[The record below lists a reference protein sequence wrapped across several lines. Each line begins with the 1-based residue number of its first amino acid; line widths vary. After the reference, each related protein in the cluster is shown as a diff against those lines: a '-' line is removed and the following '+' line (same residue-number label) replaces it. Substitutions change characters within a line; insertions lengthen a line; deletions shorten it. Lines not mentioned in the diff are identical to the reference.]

1 MASFPIPA
9 PAFNG
14 NSRVVPPGNA
24 FDWLRQG
31 WALFAANPGLWIGL
45 TIVLLVIVVGVQI
58 VPLVGTLAAHL
69 LMPVL
74 GAGLLLVCRKIDE
87 GDSVWIDDLFAGFK
101 QNAGPLVMV
110 GVLYMVAMFAIVV
123 IVVIV
128 VIVGG
133 GSVAGGLLS
142 AQPAG
147 LGVIFGGLML
157 SLLLSLAL
165 SVPVAMAVWFAPAL
179 VFFNN
184 MQPVEALKASFEA
197 CMKNVLAFLVY
208 GLIVLVLA
216 FFATLPVGLGF
227 LVLIPVLAGSVYA
240 AYRDVFVAN

>member
-1 MASFPIPA
+1 MESFPIPA

-24 FDWLRQG
+24 FDWLQQG

-45 TIVLLVIVVGVQI
+45 TIVLLVIVLGVQI

-74 GAGLLLVCRKIDE
+74 GAGMLLVCRKIDE
-87 GDSVWIDDLFAGFK
+87 EERVQIDDLFAGFK

-110 GVLYMVAMFAIVV
+110 GVLYMLAMFAIVV
-123 IVVIV
+123 IVVV
-128 VIVGG
+128 VGG

-165 SVPVAMAVWFAPAL
+165 SVPVVMAVWFAPAL
-179 VFFNN
+179 VFFNH

-216 FFATLPVGLGF
+216 FFAALPVGLGF

>member
-1 MASFPIPA
+1 MESFPIPA

-24 FDWLRQG
+24 FDWLKQG

-45 TIVLLVIVVGVQI
+45 TIVLLVIVLGVQI

-74 GAGLLLVCRKIDE
+74 GAGMLLVCRKIDE
-87 GDSVWIDDLFAGFK
+87 EERVQIDDLFAGFK

-110 GVLYMVAMFAIVV
+110 GVLYMLAMFA

-165 SVPVAMAVWFAPAL
+165 SVPVVMAVWFAPAL
-179 VFFNN
+179 VFFNH

-216 FFATLPVGLGF
+216 FFAALPVGLGF

>member
-45 TIVLLVIVVGVQI
+45 TIVLLVIVLGVQI

-87 GDSVWIDDLFAGFK
+87 GESVQIDDLFAGFK

-110 GVLYMVAMFAIVV
+110 GVLYMLAMLAIVV
-123 IVVIV
+123 IVIA
-128 VIVGG
+128 VGG

-165 SVPVAMAVWFAPAL
+165 SVPAVMAIWFAPAL

-216 FFATLPVGLGF
+216 FFAALPVGLGF

>member
-45 TIVLLVIVVGVQI
+45 TIVLLVIVLGVQI

-87 GDSVWIDDLFAGFK
+87 EERVQIDDLFAGFK

-123 IVVIV
+123 IVVV
-128 VIVGG
+128 VGG

-142 AQPAG
+142 AQPEG

-165 SVPVAMAVWFAPAL
+165 SVPVVMAVWFAPAL
-179 VFFNN
+179 VFFNH
-184 MQPVEALKASFEA
+184 MQPVAALKASFEA
-197 CMKNVLAFLVY
+197 CMKNVLAFMVY

-216 FFATLPVGLGF
+216 FFAALPVGLGF

>member
-1 MASFPIPA
+1 M
-9 PAFNG
+9 
-14 NSRVVPPGNA
+14 
-24 FDWLRQG
+24 
-31 WALFAANPGLWIGL
+31 FAANPGLWIGL
-45 TIVLLVIVVGVQI
+45 AIVLLVIVLGVQI

-87 GDSVWIDDLFAGFK
+87 GESVRIDDLFAGFK

-110 GVLYMVAMFAIVV
+110 GVLYMLAMFAIVV
-123 IVVIV
+123 IVVV
-128 VIVGG
+128 VGG

-165 SVPVAMAVWFAPAL
+165 SVPVVMAVWFAPAL

-216 FFATLPVGLGF
+216 FFAALPVGLGF

>member
-45 TIVLLVIVVGVQI
+45 TIVLLVIVLGVQI

-87 GDSVWIDDLFAGFK
+87 EERVQIDDLFAGFK

-110 GVLYMVAMFAIVV
+110 GVLYMVAMFA

-165 SVPVAMAVWFAPAL
+165 SVPVDR
-179 VFFNN
+179 
-184 MQPVEALKASFEA
+184 K
-197 CMKNVLAFLVY
+197 
-208 GLIVLVLA
+208 
-216 FFATLPVGLGF
+216 
-227 LVLIPVLAGSVYA
+227 SV
-240 AYRDVFVAN
+240 V

>member
-45 TIVLLVIVVGVQI
+45 TIVLLVIVLGVQI

-87 GDSVWIDDLFAGFK
+87 GESVQIDDLFAGFK

-110 GVLYMVAMFAIVV
+110 GVLYMLAMLAIVV
-123 IVVIV
+123 IVIA
-128 VIVGG
+128 VGG

-216 FFATLPVGLGF
+216 FFAALPVGLGF

>member
-45 TIVLLVIVVGVQI
+45 TIVLLVIVLGVQI

-87 GDSVWIDDLFAGFK
+87 EERVQIDDLFAGFK

-110 GVLYMVAMFAIVV
+110 GVLYMLAMLAIVV
-123 IVVIV
+123 IVIA
-128 VIVGG
+128 VGG

-165 SVPVAMAVWFAPAL
+165 SVPVVMAIWFAPAL

-216 FFATLPVGLGF
+216 FFAALPVGLGF

>member
-45 TIVLLVIVVGVQI
+45 TIVLLVIVLGVQI

-87 GDSVWIDDLFAGFK
+87 GGSVQIDDLFAGFK

-110 GVLYMVAMFAIVV
+110 GVLYMLAMLAIVV
-123 IVVIV
+123 IVIA
-128 VIVGG
+128 VGG

-165 SVPVAMAVWFAPAL
+165 SVPVVMAIWFAPAL

-216 FFATLPVGLGF
+216 FFAALPVGLGF

>member
-45 TIVLLVIVVGVQI
+45 TIVLLVIVLGVQI

-87 GDSVWIDDLFAGFK
+87 EERVQIDDLFAGFK

-110 GVLYMVAMFAIVV
+110 GVLYMLAMLAIVV
-123 IVVIV
+123 IVIA
-128 VIVGG
+128 VGG

-165 SVPVAMAVWFAPAL
+165 SVPAVMAIWFAPAL

-197 CMKNVLAFLVY
+197 CMKNVLAFLVS

-216 FFATLPVGLGF
+216 FFAALPVGLGF

>member
-45 TIVLLVIVVGVQI
+45 TIVLLVIVLGVQI

-87 GDSVWIDDLFAGFK
+87 GESVQIDDLFAGFK

-110 GVLYMVAMFAIVV
+110 GVLYMLAMLAIVV
-123 IVVIV
+123 IVVA
-128 VIVGG
+128 VGG

-165 SVPVAMAVWFAPAL
+165 SVPVVMAIWFAPAL

-216 FFATLPVGLGF
+216 FFAALPVGLGF

>member
-1 MASFPIPA
+1 MESFPIPA

-24 FDWLRQG
+24 FDWLKQG

-45 TIVLLVIVVGVQI
+45 TIVLLVIVLGVQI

-74 GAGLLLVCRKIDE
+74 GAGMLLVCRKIDE
-87 GDSVWIDDLFAGFK
+87 EERVQIDDLFAGFK

-110 GVLYMVAMFAIVV
+110 GVLYMLAMFA

-165 SVPVAMAVWFAPAL
+165 SVPVVMAVWFAPAL
-179 VFFNN
+179 VFFNR
-184 MQPVEALKASFEA
+184 MQPVAALKASFEA
-197 CMKNVLAFLVY
+197 CMKNVLAFMVY

-216 FFATLPVGLGF
+216 FFAALPVGLGF

>member
-1 MASFPIPA
+1 MESFPIPA

-24 FDWLRQG
+24 FDWLQQG

-45 TIVLLVIVVGVQI
+45 TIVLLVIVLGVQI

-87 GDSVWIDDLFAGFK
+87 GESVQIDDLFAGFK

-123 IVVIV
+123 IVVV
-128 VIVGG
+128 VGG

-142 AQPAG
+142 AQPEG

-165 SVPVAMAVWFAPAL
+165 SVPVVMAVWFAPAL
-179 VFFNN
+179 VFFNH

-216 FFATLPVGLGF
+216 FFAALPVGLGF

>member
-45 TIVLLVIVVGVQI
+45 TIVLLVIVLGVQI

-87 GDSVWIDDLFAGFK
+87 GDSVQIDDLFAGFK

-110 GVLYMVAMFAIVV
+110 GVLYMLAMLAIVV
-123 IVVIV
+123 IVIA
-128 VIVGG
+128 VGG

-165 SVPVAMAVWFAPAL
+165 SVPVVMAIWFAPAL

-216 FFATLPVGLGF
+216 FFAALPVGLGF

>member
-45 TIVLLVIVVGVQI
+45 TIVLLVIVLGVQI

-87 GDSVWIDDLFAGFK
+87 EERVQIDDLFAGFK

-110 GVLYMVAMFAIVV
+110 GVLYMVAMFAIMIIPQRRRDKKVKD
-123 IVVIV
+123 
-128 VIVGG
+128 
-133 GSVAGGLLS
+133 
-142 AQPAG
+142 
-147 LGVIFGGLML
+147 ML
-157 SLLLSLAL
+157 SS
-165 SVPVAMAVWFAPAL
+165 
-179 VFFNN
+179 
-184 MQPVEALKASFEA
+184 LKAGDRVRTIGGIYGTIVDVDA
-197 CMKNVLAFLVY
+197 DNNV
-208 GLIVLVLA
+208 
-216 FFATLPVGLGF
+216 ATIESARTRSP
-227 LVLIPVLAGSVYA
+227 IPIARG
-240 AYRDVFVAN
+240 R

>member
-45 TIVLLVIVVGVQI
+45 TIVLLVIVLGVQI

-87 GDSVWIDDLFAGFK
+87 GESVQIDDLFAGFK

-110 GVLYMVAMFAIVV
+110 GVLYMLAMFAIVV
-123 IVVIV
+123 IVVV
-128 VIVGG
+128 VGG

-165 SVPVAMAVWFAPAL
+165 SVPVVMAVWFAPAL

-216 FFATLPVGLGF
+216 FFAALPVGLGF

>member
-45 TIVLLVIVVGVQI
+45 TIVLLVIVLGVQI

-87 GDSVWIDDLFAGFK
+87 EERVQIDDLFAGFK

-123 IVVIV
+123 IVVV
-128 VIVGG
+128 VGG

-157 SLLLSLAL
+157 SLLLSLPL
-165 SVPVAMAVWFAPAL
+165 SVPVVMAVWFAPAL
-179 VFFNN
+179 VFFNH

-216 FFATLPVGLGF
+216 FFAALPVGLGF
-227 LVLIPVLAGSVYA
+227 LVLIPVLAGSVYT

>member
-45 TIVLLVIVVGVQI
+45 TIVLLVIVLGVQI

-87 GDSVWIDDLFAGFK
+87 EERVQIDDLFAGFK

-123 IVVIV
+123 IVVV
-128 VIVGG
+128 VGG

-216 FFATLPVGLGF
+216 FFAALPVGLGF

>member
-45 TIVLLVIVVGVQI
+45 TIVLLVIVLGVQI

-87 GDSVWIDDLFAGFK
+87 GESVQIDDLFAGFK

-110 GVLYMVAMFAIVV
+110 GVLYMLAMLAIVV
-123 IVVIV
+123 IVIA
-128 VIVGG
+128 VGG

-165 SVPVAMAVWFAPAL
+165 SVPVVMAIWFAPAL

-216 FFATLPVGLGF
+216 FFAALPVGLGF

>member
-45 TIVLLVIVVGVQI
+45 TIVLLVIVLGVQI

-87 GDSVWIDDLFAGFK
+87 GESVQIDDLFAGFK

-110 GVLYMVAMFAIVV
+110 GVLYMLAMLAIVV
-123 IVVIV
+123 LSLP
-128 VIVGG
+128 
-133 GSVAGGLLS
+133 SVAVAWPAACCRRSQRGS
-142 AQPAG
+142 A
-147 LGVIFGGLML
+147 
-157 SLLLSLAL
+157 
-165 SVPVAMAVWFAPAL
+165 
-179 VFFNN
+179 
-184 MQPVEALKASFEA
+184 
-197 CMKNVLAFLVY
+197 
-208 GLIVLVLA
+208 
-216 FFATLPVGLGF
+216 
-227 LVLIPVLAGSVYA
+227 
-240 AYRDVFVAN
+240 

>member
-45 TIVLLVIVVGVQI
+45 TIVLLVIVLGVQI

-87 GDSVWIDDLFAGFK
+87 GESVQIDDLFAGFK

-123 IVVIV
+123 IVVV
-128 VIVGG
+128 VGG

-165 SVPVAMAVWFAPAL
+165 SVPVVMAVWFAPAL
-179 VFFNN
+179 VFFNH

-216 FFATLPVGLGF
+216 FFAALPVGLGF

>member
-45 TIVLLVIVVGVQI
+45 AIVLLVIVLGVQI

-87 GDSVWIDDLFAGFK
+87 GESVRIDDLFAGFK

-110 GVLYMVAMFAIVV
+110 GVLYMLAMFAIVV
-123 IVVIV
+123 IVVV
-128 VIVGG
+128 VGG

-165 SVPVAMAVWFAPAL
+165 SVPVVMAIWFAPAL

>member
-24 FDWLRQG
+24 FVWLRQG

-45 TIVLLVIVVGVQI
+45 TIVLLVIVLGVQI

-87 GDSVWIDDLFAGFK
+87 EERVQIDDLFAGFK

-123 IVVIV
+123 IVVV
-128 VIVGG
+128 VGG

-165 SVPVAMAVWFAPAL
+165 SVPVVMAVWFAPAL
-179 VFFNN
+179 VFFNH

-216 FFATLPVGLGF
+216 FFAALPVGLGF

>member
-45 TIVLLVIVVGVQI
+45 TIVLLVIVLGVQI

-87 GDSVWIDDLFAGFK
+87 EERVQIDDLFAGFK

-110 GVLYMVAMFAIVV
+110 GVLYMLAMFAIVV
-123 IVVIV
+123 IVVV
-128 VIVGG
+128 VGG

-165 SVPVAMAVWFAPAL
+165 SVPVVMAVWFAPAL
-179 VFFNN
+179 VFFNH

-216 FFATLPVGLGF
+216 FFAALPVGLGF

>member
-45 TIVLLVIVVGVQI
+45 TIVLLVIVLGVQI

-74 GAGLLLVCRKIDE
+74 VAGLLLVCRKIDE
-87 GDSVWIDDLFAGFK
+87 EERVQIDDLFAGFK

-123 IVVIV
+123 IVVV
-128 VIVGG
+128 VGG

-165 SVPVAMAVWFAPAL
+165 SVPVVMAVWFAPAL
-179 VFFNN
+179 VFFNH

-216 FFATLPVGLGF
+216 FFAALPVGLGF

>member
-1 MASFPIPA
+1 MESFPIPA

-24 FDWLRQG
+24 FDWLQQG

-45 TIVLLVIVVGVQI
+45 TIVLLVIVLGVQI

-74 GAGLLLVCRKIDE
+74 GAGMLLVCRKIDE
-87 GDSVWIDDLFAGFK
+87 EERVQIDDLFAGFK

-123 IVVIV
+123 IVVV
-128 VIVGG
+128 VGG

-142 AQPAG
+142 AQPEG

-165 SVPVAMAVWFAPAL
+165 SVPVVMAVWFAPAL
-179 VFFNN
+179 VFFNH

-216 FFATLPVGLGF
+216 FFAALPVGLGF

>member
-1 MASFPIPA
+1 MAYFPIPA

-45 TIVLLVIVVGVQI
+45 TIVLLVIVLGVQI

-87 GDSVWIDDLFAGFK
+87 GESVQIDDLFAGFK

-110 GVLYMVAMFAIVV
+110 GVLYMLAMLAIVV
-123 IVVIV
+123 IVIA
-128 VIVGG
+128 VGG

-165 SVPVAMAVWFAPAL
+165 SVPVVMAIWFAPAL

-216 FFATLPVGLGF
+216 FFAALPVGLGF

>member
-45 TIVLLVIVVGVQI
+45 TIVLLVIVLGVQI

-74 GAGLLLVCRKIDE
+74 GAGMLLVCRKIDE
-87 GDSVWIDDLFAGFK
+87 EERVQIDDLFAGFK

-123 IVVIV
+123 IVVV
-128 VIVGG
+128 VGG

-142 AQPAG
+142 AQPEG

-165 SVPVAMAVWFAPAL
+165 SVPVVMAVWFAPAL
-179 VFFNN
+179 VFFNH

-216 FFATLPVGLGF
+216 FFAALPVGLGF

>member
-45 TIVLLVIVVGVQI
+45 TIVLLVIVLGVQI

-87 GDSVWIDDLFAGFK
+87 EERVQIDDLFAGFK

-123 IVVIV
+123 IVVV
-128 VIVGG
+128 VGG

-142 AQPAG
+142 AQPEG

-165 SVPVAMAVWFAPAL
+165 SVPVVMAVWFAPAL
-179 VFFNN
+179 VFFNH

-216 FFATLPVGLGF
+216 FFAALPVGLGC

>member
-1 MASFPIPA
+1 MESFPIPA
-9 PAFNG
+9 PAFSG

-31 WALFAANPGLWIGL
+31 WALFVANPGLWIAL
-45 TIVLLVIVVGVQI
+45 TIVLVVILFGLQI
-58 VPLVGTLAAHL
+58 VPVIGTLAAHL

-74 GAGLLLVCRKIDE
+74 GAGMLLVCKKIDD
-87 GDSVWIDDLFAGFK
+87 GGSAQIDDLFAGFK
-101 QNAGPLVMV
+101 QNTGPLVMV
-110 GVLYMVAMFAIVV
+110 GVLYMAAMLAIFVLALV
-123 IVVIV
+123 I
-128 VIVGG
+128 GG
-133 GSVAGGLLS
+133 GSLAGGLLS

-147 LGVIFGGLML
+147 IGVAFGGLLL

-165 SVPVAMAVWFAPAL
+165 SVPVFMAVWFAPAL

-184 MQPVEALKASFEA
+184 MQPAAALRASFDA
-197 CMKNVLAFLVY
+197 CMKNVLAFFVY
-208 GLIVLVLA
+208 GLIVMVLM
-216 FFATLPVGLGF
+216 FFAALPVFLGF

>member
-45 TIVLLVIVVGVQI
+45 TIVLLVIVLGVQI

-87 GDSVWIDDLFAGFK
+87 EERVQIDDLFAGFK

-110 GVLYMVAMFAIVV
+110 GVLYMLAMLAIVV
-123 IVVIV
+123 IVIA
-128 VIVGG
+128 VGG

-165 SVPVAMAVWFAPAL
+165 SVPAVMAIWFAPAL

-216 FFATLPVGLGF
+216 FFAALPVGLGF

>member
-45 TIVLLVIVVGVQI
+45 TIVLLVIVLGVQV

-87 GDSVWIDDLFAGFK
+87 GESVQIDDLFAGFK

-110 GVLYMVAMFAIVV
+110 GVLYMLAMLAIVV
-123 IVVIV
+123 IVVA
-128 VIVGG
+128 VGG

-165 SVPVAMAVWFAPAL
+165 SVPVVMAIWFAPAL

-216 FFATLPVGLGF
+216 FFAALPVGLGF

>member
-45 TIVLLVIVVGVQI
+45 TIVLLVIVLGVQI

-87 GDSVWIDDLFAGFK
+87 GESVQIDDLFAGFK

-110 GVLYMVAMFAIVV
+110 GVLYMLAMLAIVV
-123 IVVIV
+123 IVVA
-128 VIVGG
+128 VGG

-142 AQPAG
+142 AQPVG

-165 SVPVAMAVWFAPAL
+165 SVPVVMAVWFAPSL

-184 MQPVEALKASFEA
+184 MRPVEALKASFEA

-216 FFATLPVGLGF
+216 FFAALPVGLGF

>member
-45 TIVLLVIVVGVQI
+45 AIVLLVIVLGVQI

-87 GDSVWIDDLFAGFK
+87 GESVRIDDLFAGFK

-110 GVLYMVAMFAIVV
+110 GVLYMLAMFAIVV
-123 IVVIV
+123 IVVV
-128 VIVGG
+128 VGG

-165 SVPVAMAVWFAPAL
+165 SVPVVMAVWFAPAL

-216 FFATLPVGLGF
+216 SFAALPVGLGF

>member
-1 MASFPIPA
+1 MESFPIPA

-24 FDWLRQG
+24 FDWLQQG

-45 TIVLLVIVVGVQI
+45 TIVLLVIVLGVQI

-74 GAGLLLVCRKIDE
+74 GAGMLLVCRKIDE
-87 GDSVWIDDLFAGFK
+87 EERVQIDDLFAGFK

-123 IVVIV
+123 IVVV
-128 VIVGG
+128 VGG

-165 SVPVAMAVWFAPAL
+165 SVPVVMAVWFAPAL
-179 VFFNN
+179 VFFNH

-216 FFATLPVGLGF
+216 FFAALPVGLGF

>member
-45 TIVLLVIVVGVQI
+45 TIVLLVIVLGVQI

-87 GDSVWIDDLFAGFK
+87 GESVRIDDLFAGFK

-110 GVLYMVAMFAIVV
+110 GVLYMLAMLAIVV
-123 IVVIV
+123 IVVA
-128 VIVGG
+128 VGG

-165 SVPVAMAVWFAPAL
+165 SVPAVMAIWFAPAL

-216 FFATLPVGLGF
+216 FFAALPVGLGF

>member
-45 TIVLLVIVVGVQI
+45 TIVLLVIVLGVQI

-87 GDSVWIDDLFAGFK
+87 GESVQIDDLFAGFK

-123 IVVIV
+123 IVVV
-128 VIVGG
+128 VGG

-165 SVPVAMAVWFAPAL
+165 SVPVVMAVWFAPAL
-179 VFFNN
+179 VFFNH

-216 FFATLPVGLGF
+216 FFAALPVGLGF
-227 LVLIPVLAGSVYA
+227 LVLLPVLSGTAYA
-240 AYRDVFVAN
+240 SYQDVFIAH

>member
-45 TIVLLVIVVGVQI
+45 TIVLLVIVLGVQI

-87 GDSVWIDDLFAGFK
+87 EERVQIDDLFAGFK
-101 QNAGPLVMV
+101 QNAGPLAMV
-110 GVLYMVAMFAIVV
+110 GVIYMLAMFAIVV
-123 IVVIV
+123 IAVV
-128 VIVGG
+128 VGG

-165 SVPVAMAVWFAPAL
+165 SVPVVMAIWFAPAL

-216 FFATLPVGLGF
+216 FFAALPVGLGF
-227 LVLIPVLAGSVYA
+227 LVLIPVLVGSVYA